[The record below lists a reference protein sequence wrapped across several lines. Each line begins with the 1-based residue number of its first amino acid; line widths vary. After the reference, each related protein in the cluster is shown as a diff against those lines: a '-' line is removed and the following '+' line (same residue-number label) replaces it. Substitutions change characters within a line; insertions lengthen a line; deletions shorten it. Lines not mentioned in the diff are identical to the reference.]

1 MLRLCMKNYNTI
13 LTEKQQKYQHYHQ
26 VKLTNMNYL
35 QVNRIIE
42 QAKFS
47 YSPLGKA
54 FEIQTKRIEEQG
66 EKQIKAFEE
75 HGKQFV
81 KSNEFDEKSISLD
94 EQK

>member
-35 QVNRIIE
+35 PVNKIIE

-66 EKQIKAFEE
+66 
-75 HGKQFV
+75 
-81 KSNEFDEKSISLD
+81 
-94 EQK
+94 